1 MRTHL
6 LLIPL
11 LLIGAAL
18 VIAVGDAPPEEP
30 GYTVD
35 FGLRPGDV
43 LRPRG
48 NNPYFPL
55 RPGTFLRYE
64 GVEDGNFVELE
75 MTVLAQVQPVRL
87 QVDGQWMVVRTRV
100 VEEREWINGELV
112 ELSHNYYACSPVSGN
127 VFHFGEDVEIYEEGG
142 GVTHDG
148 AWLAGQEGA
157 AAGLMMPGVF
167 LLGSR
172 YHQELAPGVA
182 MDRAEHVAMGLTLGT
197 PAGVFEDCV
206 MVVDTTPLEPDEE
219 TVKVYAPNV
228 GLIVDG
234 PLELVEYDQLHLFDA
249 RDFKE

>member
-1 MRTHL
+1 MRVHFM
-6 LLIPL
+6 LIPL

-30 GYTVD
+30 QYTID
-35 FGLRPGDV
+35 FGLGPNDI

-48 NNPYFPL
+48 GNPYFPL
-55 RPGTFLRYE
+55 RAGTFLRYE
-64 GVEDGNFVELE
+64 GVEDGDLVELE
-75 MTVLAQVQPVRL
+75 MTVLARIQPVRL

-100 VEEREWINGELV
+100 VEEREWINGELA
-112 ELSHNYYACSPVSGN
+112 ELSQNYYAYSPVSGN
-127 VFHFGEDVEIYEEGG
+127 VFHLGEDVEIYEEGG

-148 AWLAGQEGA
+148 AWQAGREGA
-157 AAGLMMPGVF
+157 SPGLMMPGVF

-182 MDRAEHVAMGLTLGT
+182 MDRAEHVAMGLAIGT

-234 PLELVEYDQLHLFDA
+234 PLELVEYDQLNLFDA
-249 RDFKE
+249 LDFE